1 MKHQFTIGHH
11 ETFRREMLAGL
22 CHERDFDEI
31 DELAAADPFNGD
43 PPARRSDKE
52 IGRLL
57 SLLDSLD
64 TKEERGNH

>member
-1 MKHQFTIGHH
+1 M
-11 ETFRREMLAGL
+11 AGL

-31 DELAAADPFNGD
+31 DLAVDPFNGD
-43 PPARRSDKE
+43 PPERRSDKE

-64 TKEERGNH
+64 AKEERGNH